1 MDSAQRPQ
9 GGPGQLFT
17 RRERMVILAIVAVM
31 MTLSVLRVL
40 DAKRVIGLF
49 EKGRIVRSVEGEPR
63 R

>member
-1 MDSAQRPQ
+1 
-9 GGPGQLFT
+9 
-17 RRERMVILAIVAVM
+17 MVILAIVAVM